1 MTMTIR
7 VRVHFGVIV
16 PEGKEFITVGK
27 HGRKQAAVM
36 AAGTKLRAS

>member
-1 MTMTIR
+1 MIMTIR
-7 VRVHFGVIV
+7 VRVHFGIIV

-36 AAGTKLRAS
+36 AAGTKLKS